1 MKDGVLIDLGVQSFE
16 KIRHR
21 NSFYIDKTEFLKEWW
36 EKGADVTLITRPR
49 RFGKTLNL
57 SMTECFFSNQYAGRS
72 DLFEGL
78 SIWKEESFR
87 QYQGSYPVLF
97 FSFAKVKAV
106 NYEEMK
112 DCVKKIIYDLFEQH
126 RYLLCSDRFSE
137 NEKAYFCSVKPG
149 MDDSTALDALNTLTG
164 FLSRYYEKDV
174 IILLDE
180 YDTPMQEAW
189 LSGYWSEAV
198 GFFRS
203 FLNAALKTNRH
214 LYRGLVTGITRI
226 SRESVFSDLN
236 NLEVVTVTCGKY
248 ADFFGF
254 TEQEVFQALD
264 RLGYGAQKQ
273 DVKNWYNGFIF
284 GSRTD
289 IYNPWSIASFLSND
303 AKYRT
308 YWADTSSNGLVNRLI
323 REGSAQL
330 KRRFEML
337 LDGQHIKVAIEEQ
350 IVYDQL
356 EEGENAVWSLLLS
369 AGYLK
374 AVSIDDS
381 CRKDGLGED
390 YYELALTNFEV
401 RRMFAK
407 MVRGWFRNSA
417 EVYNEFIKALLS
429 DNVKK
434 MNTFMNKV
442 ALQTFSVFDSGKK
455 PSQSAQPE
463 RFYHGFVL
471 GMVVDLSDRYKVKS
485 NRESGYGRY
494 DVLIEPFDTKNG
506 KAFIFEFK
514 VLEPDEEACLE
525 DTVANALAQINE
537 KNYEAELISD
547 GIPPE
552 NIRKYGFAF
561 EGKQCL
567 IG

>member
-1 MKDGVLIDLGVQSFE
+1 MNQSVLIDLGVQSFE
-16 KIRHR
+16 KIRR
-21 NSFYIDKTEFLKEWW
+21 RKSFYVDKTEFLREWW

-57 SMTECFFSNQYAGRS
+57 SMTECFFSKSYAGRS

-78 SIWKEESFR
+78 SIWSVESFR

-97 FSFAKVKAV
+97 ISFAKVKAV
-106 NYEEMK
+106 SFEEMK
-112 DCVKKIIYDLFEQH
+112 DCIKKIIYDLYEKH
-126 RYLLCSDRFSE
+126 RYLLDSDSLSK
-137 NEKAYFCSVKPG
+137 NEKAYFCSIRPQ
-149 MDDSTALDALNTLTG
+149 MRDSLAVDAVNSLTG
-164 FLSRYYEKDV
+164 FLSRYYHQDV
-174 IILLDE
+174 ILLLDE

-189 LSGYWSEAV
+189 LSGYWSEAA

-203 FLNAALKTNRH
+203 FLNAALKTNPH
-214 LYRGLVTGITRI
+214 LCRGLVTGITKI
-226 SRESVFSDLN
+226 SKESVFSDLN
-236 NLEVVTVTCGKY
+236 NLEVVTCTCEKY
-248 ADFFGF
+248 ADCFGF

-264 RLGYGAQKQ
+264 QLGYGTHRQ
-273 DVKNWYNGFIF
+273 DVRNWYDGFIF
-284 GSRTD
+284 GSETHM
-289 IYNPWSIASFLSND
+289 YNPWSIASFLSNG

-308 YWADTSSNGLVNRLI
+308 YWADTSSNGLVNRLL
-323 REGSAQL
+323 REGSARMKL
-330 KRRFEML
+330 RFEML
-337 LDGQHIKVAIEEQ
+337 LDGQQISVPIDEQ

-356 EEGENAVWSLLLS
+356 EDDENAVWSLLLS

-381 CRKDGLGED
+381 CRKDSLGED
-390 YYELALTNFEV
+390 YYVLALTNGEV

-407 MVRGWFRNSA
+407 MIRGWFQSSR
-417 EVYNEFIKALLS
+417 EVYNEFIQALLH

-434 MNTFMNKV
+434 MNTFMNRV
-442 ALQTFSVFDSGKK
+442 AMQTFSIFDSGTK
-455 PSQSAQPE
+455 PSRTAEPE

-471 GMVVDLSDRYKVKS
+471 GMVVDLADRYKIRS

-494 DVLIEPFDTKNG
+494 DVLIEPFDKKNG

-514 VLEPDEEACLE
+514 VKDPDEEQNLE
-525 DTVANALAQINE
+525 ETVARALDQIAE
-537 KNYEAELISD
+537 KNYEAELVAN
-547 GIPPE
+547 GIHPE

-561 EGKQCL
+561 EGKKCL